1 MKVYLATDHTG
12 LELKNKLKE
21 VLKQEDYQVED
32 CGAFSFDK
40 DDDYPDFIG
49 KAAKEVSKDPQ
60 NSRGIIFGGSG
71 QGEAMVANKYKGV
84 RCALFYAPAL
94 AQQAVNIEGRVS
106 SDPFEIVKLTREHN
120 GSNMLSIGIR
130 FLKEEEILKAV
141 KIWLDSPDPFDQKH
155 LRRID
160 KIKKI
165 EENL

>member
-21 VLKQEDYQVED
+21 ILKQEGYQVED

-49 KAAKEVSKDPQ
+49 KAAEGVSKDPQ

-71 QGEAMVANKYKGV
+71 QGEAMVANKFKGV

-106 SDPFEIVKLTREHN
+106 SDPFEIVKLTRQHN
-120 GSNMLSIGIR
+120 GSNMLSIGTR
-130 FLKEEEILKAV
+130 FLKEEEVLKAV
-141 KIWLDSPDPFDQKH
+141 KIWLDSPDPSDQKH

-165 EENL
+165 EENF